1 MPCVSRDDA
10 KMDAED
16 PERALPAAAQTPT
29 VARSSTSPDAHGN
42 ASSTNKPP
50 RKRKRKP
57 RPPPAQPGLR
67 WLNSTDPSQFRDAR
81 VRKTVRSH
89 VMYDHA
95 ARKKT
100 SAEDPIALVHLCRHS
115 NAPAHHHDDAL
126 VPAPLAARHAAEPP
140 AEDGNHLAIS
150 LLDRLASH
158 LDPLGQLPGFA
169 APKQHVREL
178 QQFCVEY
185 FASTIYRVAPIEN
198 SNIFLAGMCMASARL
213 DVLRGLP
220 RESATTAAVKLEAV
234 RLLNHSLSNPSIQ
247 LNDETIMILTRVLH
261 SEVIHGNFAVLE
273 VHKKGLERIV
283 QLRGGFQR
291 LYNDSPASR
300 WLCNAIVHVVYQACI
315 HTEQQPAQIFLDWK
329 PATYDLSV
337 PPDEQEADKAI
348 HLPDRIWASLV
359 KDYRCSKYT
368 AELLEDLREAVDL
381 ILSPNN
387 TEETVSGGEGSARHD
402 AQSVQARSFLMN
414 RILSKPSAEDPESP
428 VFGDWYYES
437 LRILSHI
444 YANAFFHMVP
454 FSVAAILASD
464 TLIPSRLLSVPERL
478 KATIEKTHPDPNHC
492 WGPSMTRVLLWMTV
506 VGGAA
511 ANPLASQVTERDV
524 RAKLCPG
531 LETARRY
538 LISLGLRSTIVLA
551 CQSPYSP
558 AHVLDVLRKVI
569 QIQGQLPTQRPEIEM
584 AGFGDRTQGQGP
596 ELQLTIPTDA
606 MGYSGENRRG
616 SAE

>member
-1 MPCVSRDDA
+1 MDADDA
-10 KMDAED
+10 EQS
-16 PERALPAAAQTPT
+16 AAT
-29 VARSSTSPDAHGN
+29 VAGSSSSPDAPDNN
-42 ASSTNKPP
+42 ASKKPP

-57 RPPPAQPGLR
+57 RPPPTQPGLR

-81 VRKTVRSH
+81 VRKAVRSH

-100 SAEDPIALVHLCRHS
+100 TTTADPDPDPDHITLVHLYKHPAASTSHS
-115 NAPAHHHDDAL
+115 APDDAL
-126 VPAPLAARHAAEPP
+126 VPAPPSPP
-140 AEDGNHLAIS
+140 PDADPHNHLAIS

-213 DVLRGLP
+213 DVLRGLA

-234 RLLNHSLSNPSIQ
+234 RLLNHSLSNPRIQ
-247 LNDETIMILTRVLH
+247 LNDETIMILTRLLH

-300 WLCNAIVHVVYQACI
+300 WLCNAVVHVVYQACI
-315 HTEQQPAQIFLDWK
+315 HTEQQPAQIFLDWR

-337 PPDEQEADKAI
+337 PPEEQEPDKPL

-359 KDYRCSKYT
+359 KDYRCSRYT
-368 AELLEDLREAVDL
+368 AELLQDLREAVEL
-381 ILSPNN
+381 FLSLNHD
-387 TEETVSGGEGSARHD
+387 EESASSGAFSTRND
-402 AQSVQARSFLMN
+402 AQSLQARSYLMD

-437 LRILSHI
+437 IRILSHV
-444 YANAFFHMVP
+444 YANAFFHTVP
-454 FSVAAILASD
+454 FSSASKQRLKRHIP
-464 TLIPSRLLSVPERL
+464 TLI
-478 KATIEKTHPDPNHC
+478 I
-492 WGPSMTRVLLWMTV
+492 
-506 VGGAA
+506 
-511 ANPLASQVTERDV
+511 
-524 RAKLCPG
+524 
-531 LETARRY
+531 
-538 LISLGLRSTIVLA
+538 
-551 CQSPYSP
+551 
-558 AHVLDVLRKVI
+558 
-569 QIQGQLPTQRPEIEM
+569 
-584 AGFGDRTQGQGP
+584 AGD
-596 ELQLTIPTDA
+596 L
-606 MGYSGENRRG
+606 
-616 SAE
+616 